1 MKILIR
7 PLLIVGSFG
16 WLLSSCANAPA
27 PSPVVAAPMM
37 EELSGVVTAGNRG
50 AEAASKKSR
59 SGIATGWG
67 REVGSPMTY
76 TDFKR
81 ASDKPIHL
89 TTIRYNDKEGAK
101 QMGVDLSTKG
111 SGLQKA
117 AGGLIEWGM
126 ASGWGTLNNY
136 WWRGGRFVIGKKGR
150 EYELKVRNLSNVRL
164 EAVMSVDGLDVI
176 DGTSASIKK
185 RGYIVNPGQTV
196 VVKGFRTSSNAVA
209 SFKFSSVSS
218 SYANLKHGDTRNVG
232 VIGLAL
238 FSEKG
243 SRPWADPNQR
253 GNARPFAEAP
263 NIRARD

>member
-1 MKILIR
+1 
-7 PLLIVGSFG
+7 
-16 WLLSSCANAPA
+16 
-27 PSPVVAAPMM
+27 
-37 EELSGVVTAGNRG
+37 
-50 AEAASKKSR
+50 
-59 SGIATGWG
+59 
-67 REVGSPMTY
+67 
-76 TDFKR
+76 
-81 ASDKPIHL
+81 
-89 TTIRYNDKEGAK
+89 
-101 QMGVDLSTKG
+101 
-111 SGLQKA
+111 
-117 AGGLIEWGM
+117 M
-126 ASGWGTLNNY
+126 ASGWGALDNY

-176 DGTSASIKK
+176 DGTSASTRK

-196 VVKGFRTSSNAVA
+196 VVKGFRTSNNAVA

-243 SRPWADPNQR
+243 STPWADANQR
-253 GNARPFAEAP
+253 GNARAFAESP